1 MYPGL
6 TYIGTSRFSGLYGCN
21 ETIVDQKAT
30 GLQHLFIDDYKID
43 LIHTACSVLTVDD
56 TTYFGDRIKPKRGHA
71 LRQKSDGSS
80 VVHHCIYE
88 DVFIY
93 QNFTKTDR
101 VTAFDEE
108 YIYFESEIVNRS
120 ISDLHVKLSSL
131 CITQN
136 QNAYQVRKSDD
147 LIVFSVKGKTFSMKA
162 ESTTKASITPDAPSG
177 FMYKGIEEL
186 LYENSSDIQSLESN
200 SAIAASLSD
209 KRVIKPQETTTFR
222 WVLIVGDDEDDCKSK
237 AERFDFNGVLER
249 SKKEWRKWLDRSYR
263 PQAADALVA
272 LKAATLNGF
281 LPADLTG
288 HYFANNR
295 VSFYVRDALMA
306 SRAFLYSNHI
316 EEFKEIIAYLLDCP
330 VKDNG
335 EFYQRYNPDRLPD
348 EGANNN
354 VFSQIDAIGY
364 FTRVVSDYYHMTGDV
379 LVDFDRLNSIIGVL
393 DQISTKKGLY
403 GPEGGV
409 NEGVYG
415 PAYIT
420 STNMFIAGGLLGAAH
435 LAKSHGKSEYESKW
449 KSAAMSII
457 SSCEACFTK
466 EGYYA
471 YGYVDY
477 HDDLV
482 LRYDTPQLFGGSLGY
497 PISESYKRNFAF
509 LSKFGTYFGLGY
521 GYSEQEYHNGPWIFN
536 TAAAAQI
543 AYMIQ
548 DNELY
553 SAIMLWLKEHCNAY
567 GLLPEAV
574 DAREE
579 TKCFINPLMW
589 ANAEYVCCSYMDVI
603 SNCRGDQNECS

>member
-30 GLQHLFIDDYKID
+30 GLQHLFIEDYKID
-43 LIHTACSVLTVDD
+43 LIHTVCSVVTVED
-56 TTYFGDRIKPKRGHA
+56 TAYFGDRIKPKRGHA
-71 LRQKSDGSS
+71 LRQKPDDSS
-80 VVHHCIYE
+80 VRHHCIYE
-88 DVFIY
+88 DVFSY
-93 QNFTKTDR
+93 QKFTKTDR
-101 VTAFDEE
+101 VTALEKD
-108 YIYFESEIVNRS
+108 YIYFETEIVNRS
-120 ISDLHVKLSSL
+120 DTDLQVKLSSL

-136 QNAYQVRKSDD
+136 QEGYEVYKSGDM
-147 LIVFSVKGKTFSMKA
+147 IVFSVKGKVFSIKA
-162 ESTTKASITPDAPSG
+162 ESATQGSISPDAPSG
-177 FMYKGIEEL
+177 FMYKGIEDI
-186 LYENSSDIQSLESN
+186 LYENSRDNQSIRSN
-200 SAIAASLSD
+200 DAIAATLSE
-209 KRVIKPQETTTFR
+209 KRILKAQNTIVFK
-222 WVLIVGDDEDDCKSK
+222 WVLIVGNDKEECMLKGK
-237 AERFDFNGVLER
+237 NFNFNGVLER
-249 SKKEWRKWLDRSYR
+249 SKSEWRNWLGESYR

-272 LKAATLNGF
+272 LKAANLNGF

-295 VSFYVRDALMA
+295 VCFYVRDALMG
-306 SRAFLYSNHI
+306 SRAFLYSGHY
-316 EEFKEIIAYLLDCP
+316 EEFKEIIAYLLECP
-330 VKDNG
+330 VKDNN
-335 EFYQRYNPDRLPD
+335 EFYQRYNADQLPD

-364 FTRVVSDYYHMTGDV
+364 FTRVIADYYHLTGEL
-379 LVDFDRLNSIIGVL
+379 LVEFDRLEQIIGVL
-393 DQISTKKGLY
+393 DLISTKEGLY

-420 STNMFIAGGLLGAAH
+420 STNMFIAGGLLGAVN
-435 LAKSHGKSEYESKW
+435 LAKSHGKPEYKKKW
-449 KSAAMSII
+449 ASTALSII
-457 SSCEACFTK
+457 SACEDCFTK

-497 PISESYKRNFAF
+497 PISETYKKNFDF

-536 TAAAAQI
+536 TAAAAEV
-543 AYMIQ
+543 AYLIH
-548 DNELY
+548 DRELY

-567 GLLPEAV
+567 GLLPEAI
-574 DAREE
+574 DARDES
-579 TKCFINPLMW
+579 KSFINPLMW

-603 SNCRGDQNECS
+603 SRCRGDHNEYA